1 MGSQTKYNT
10 KDLVYVHITIPVAEG
25 EGQGTTSLKY
35 GFFTNIPS
43 GNRTDLGH
51 VAIAANQYADP
62 PVGLVMGC
70 SFPRPRRA
78 SKRETARFVSS
89 YVSREQ
95 MVAARKKGYR
105 VSPSRTNSKINLSPA
120 SFVTSVYVTIRGVN
134 YGWNIP
140 KVTIT
145 NVGDLA
151 GSLGVKTANAGDRD
165 ELCFGA
171 NFPKPPQASI
181 IKVSGDDIKTIRT
194 FYDPSK
200 DLTGGWTPSRP
211 GRYAI

>member
-10 KDLVYVHITIPVAEG
+10 KELVYVNITIPVAEG
-25 EGQGTTSLKY
+25 EGQGTVSLKY
-35 GFFTNIPS
+35 GFFTNIPAR
-43 GNRTDLGH
+43 NRNDLGH
-51 VAIAANQYADP
+51 VALPAEQFANP
-62 PVGLVMGC
+62 PTGLVMGC
-70 SFPRPRRA
+70 SFPKPRRA
-78 SKRETARFVSS
+78 SQRETARFVSS

-95 MVAARKKGYR
+95 MAAARKKGYR
-105 VSPSRTNSKINLSPA
+105 VTPAKSNSKINLSPA

-151 GSLGVKTANAGDRD
+151 GSLGVKNAAAEDRD

-181 IKVSGDDIKTIRT
+181 IKIAGDDIKTIRT

-200 DLTGGWTPSRP
+200 ELAGGWVPSRP